1 MPPEETTPTTRGSS
15 SGSSTHWPKQL
26 GVSST
31 SSLVVAALG
40 VAFGDIGTSPLYAI
54 QACFSKTYGLAP
66 EISEVLGLLSLV
78 FWSLLLVVS
87 FKYVILMLLIDS
99 RGEGGICAM
108 LDRIR
113 HERLPR
119 RWRIFA
125 FSATV
130 LGAALLFGDGVIT
143 PAISVLS
150 ALEGLSVHSPS
161 AGRFIMP
168 MSVLVLGV
176 LFLIQRFGTGRVGVV
191 FGPVMVIWFLTIA
204 VLGSMSIYQNPEV
217 LTAINPVYGI
227 SFIHKHAGAA
237 FVVLGAVVLVVTGC
251 EALYADLGHF
261 GRKAIRIAWFT
272 LVFPSLLLCY
282 FGQGAAIL
290 ADPEA
295 VSSPFFAIVPR
306 PLLWPMI
313 ILSTIAA
320 VIASQAIISGLFSL
334 TRQASNLGL
343 LPPLKV
349 IHTSSTHKG
358 QIFVPI
364 INTFLMTCCI
374 LLVVVFHKSDALASA
389 YGIAVTGMMV
399 LTTLM
404 FMVVTRTVLRWPF
417 LLVLVLGM
425 SFLLIDLI
433 FFSANVLKIKDGGWV
448 PLAIAGLFTAIMST
462 WLRGSMIIGRQHRIR
477 SMSFTS
483 FKRLW
488 GGSDPDRVEG
498 VGVFLTTSRIGI
510 PPSLA
515 MIYKTFKVL
524 PKKVV
529 LLSIQVEEVPYIG
542 IERNI
547 RVYKMPGDFYHVTV
561 RRGYLDEI
569 NVPEIM
575 ERALTQGLDIDPEA
589 ITYYVRQLIVD
600 TSGNHRMIKWRR
612 RLFQILLRNQ
622 WPAVWAFHLPPARTM
637 AVGIVVRL

>member
-1 MPPEETTPTTRGSS
+1 MASEDSAQPRRPALGPRASQPG
-15 SGSSTHWPKQL
+15 QV

-31 SSLVVAALG
+31 GALVVAALG

-54 QACFSKTYGLAP
+54 QACFSKSYGLQP
-66 EISEVLGLLSLV
+66 EVGEVLGLLSLV
-78 FWSLLLVVS
+78 FWALLLVVS
-87 FKYVILMLLIDS
+87 FKYVSLMLLIDS

-113 HERLPR
+113 HERLPK
-119 RWRIFA
+119 RWRVFA
-125 FSATV
+125 FSVTV

-150 ALEGLSVHSPS
+150 ALEGLSFHSPA
-161 AGRFIMP
+161 AGRLTMP
-168 MSVLVLGV
+168 LSAVILAG
-176 LFLIQRFGTGRVGVV
+176 LFLIQRYGTGRVGVV
-191 FGPVMVIWFLTIA
+191 FGPIMVIWFIMIGA
-204 VLGSMSIYQNPEV
+204 LGAISIYQHPEV
-217 LTAINPVYGI
+217 LTAVNPFYAI
-227 SFIHKHAGAA
+227 SFVHKHAGAA
-237 FVVLGAVVLVVTGC
+237 FIVLGAVVLVVTGC

-261 GRKAIRIAWFT
+261 GRKAIRIGWFG

-282 FGQGAAIL
+282 FGQGAAII

-295 VSSPFFAIVPR
+295 VASPFFALVPQ

-313 ILSTIAA
+313 ILSTMAA

-349 IHTSSTHKG
+349 IHTSSKHKG
-358 QIFVPI
+358 QIFIPI
-364 INTFLMTCCI
+364 INAFLMISCI
-374 LLVVVFHKSDALASA
+374 LLVVIFHKSDALASA

-417 LLVLVLGM
+417 LLVLILG
-425 SFLLIDLI
+425 SIFLLIDLI
-433 FFSANVLKIKDGGWV
+433 FFSANVLKIKDGGWL
-448 PLAIAGLFTAIMST
+448 PLAIAVVFVAIMST

-483 FKRLW
+483 FRRLW
-488 GGSDPDRVEG
+488 GGTDPERVPG

-510 PPSLA
+510 PASLA
-515 MIYKTFKVL
+515 TVYKTFKVL
-524 PKKVV
+524 PEKVV
-529 LLSIQVEEVPYIG
+529 LLSIQVEEIPYIG
-542 IERNI
+542 IERNV
-547 RVYKMPGDFYHVTV
+547 RVYKLPGDFFHVTV

-569 NVPEIM
+569 NVPDIM
-575 ERALTQGLDIDPEA
+575 ARAISQGLDIDEEQ
-589 ITYYVRQLIVD
+589 ITYYVRQLIID
-600 TSGNHRMIKWRR
+600 TSKYRHMVRWRR
-612 RLFQILLRNQ
+612 RLFQLLLRNQ
-622 WPAVWAFHLPPARTM
+622 WPAVWAFNLPPSHTM
-637 AVGIVVRL
+637 AVGIVVRV

>member
-1 MPPEETTPTTRGSS
+1 MPTEDPPQPSKSS
-15 SGSSTHWPKQL
+15 TSGSHANWPRQV

-31 SSLVVAALG
+31 SALVVAALG

-54 QACFSKTYGLAP
+54 QACFSKSYGLKP
-66 EISEVLGLLSLV
+66 EVNEVLGLLSLV
-78 FWSLLLVVS
+78 FWALLLVVS
-87 FKYVILMLLIDS
+87 FKYVSLMLLIDS

-113 HERLPR
+113 HERLPK

-125 FSATV
+125 FSVTV

-150 ALEGLSVHSPS
+150 ALEGLSYHSPA
-161 AGRFIMP
+161 AGRLTMP
-168 MSVLVLGV
+168 LAAIVLAG
-176 LFLIQRFGTGRVGVV
+176 LFLIQRYGTGRVGVV
-191 FGPVMVIWFLTIA
+191 FGPIMVVWFIMIG
-204 VLGSMSIYQNPEV
+204 VLGSMSIYQNPQV
-217 LTAINPVYGI
+217 LTSVNPVYAI
-227 SFIHKHAGAA
+227 AFVQKHAGAA

-282 FGQGAAIL
+282 FGQGAAII
-290 ADPEA
+290 ANPEA
-295 VSSPFFAIVPR
+295 VSSPFFALVPQA
-306 PLLWPMI
+306 LLWPMI
-313 ILSTIAA
+313 ILSTMAA

-343 LPPLKV
+343 FPPLKV
-349 IHTSSTHKG
+349 VHTSSKHKG

-364 INTFLMTCCI
+364 INVFLMISCI
-374 LLVVVFHKSDALASA
+374 LLVVIFHKSDALASA

-425 SFLLIDLI
+425 TFLLIDLI
-433 FFSANVLKIKDGGWV
+433 FFSANVLKIKDGGWL
-448 PLAIAGLFTAIMST
+448 PLVIAVFFVAIMST

-488 GGSDPDRVEG
+488 GGSDPERVPG

-510 PPSLA
+510 PASLA
-515 MIYKTFKVL
+515 MVYKTFKVL
-524 PKKVV
+524 PEKVV
-529 LLSIQVEEVPYIG
+529 LLSIQVEEVPYVG

-547 RVYKMPGDFYHVTV
+547 RVYKMPGDFFHVTV

-569 NVPEIM
+569 NVPDIM
-575 ERALTQGLDIDPEA
+575 DRALSQGLDIDRDQ
-589 ITYYVRQLIVD
+589 ITYYVRQLIID
-600 TSGNHRMIKWRR
+600 TSENRRMVRWRR
-612 RLFQILLRNQ
+612 RLFQFLLRNQ
-622 WPAVWAFHLPPARTM
+622 WPAVWAFHLPPNHTM
-637 AVGIVVRL
+637 AVGIVVRV

>member
-1 MPPEETTPTTRGSS
+1 MPTEDPPQPSKSS
-15 SGSSTHWPKQL
+15 TSGSHANWPRQV

-31 SSLVVAALG
+31 SALVVAALG

-54 QACFSKTYGLAP
+54 QACFSKSYGLKP
-66 EISEVLGLLSLV
+66 EVNEVLGLLSLV
-78 FWSLLLVVS
+78 FWALLLVVS
-87 FKYVILMLLIDS
+87 FKYVSLMLLIDS

-113 HERLPR
+113 HERLPK

-125 FSATV
+125 FSVTV

-150 ALEGLSVHSPS
+150 ALEGLSYHSPA
-161 AGRFIMP
+161 AGRLTMP
-168 MSVLVLGV
+168 LAAIVLAG
-176 LFLIQRFGTGRVGVV
+176 LFLIQRYGTGRVGVV
-191 FGPVMVIWFLTIA
+191 FGPIMVVWFIMIG
-204 VLGSMSIYQNPEV
+204 VLGSMSIYQNPQV
-217 LTAINPVYGI
+217 LTSVNPVYAI
-227 SFIHKHAGAA
+227 AFVQKHAGAA

-282 FGQGAAIL
+282 FGQGAAII
-290 ADPEA
+290 ANPEA
-295 VSSPFFAIVPR
+295 VSSPFFALVP
-306 PLLWPMI
+306 PALLWPMI
-313 ILSTIAA
+313 ILSTMAA

-343 LPPLKV
+343 FPPLKV
-349 IHTSSTHKG
+349 VHTSSKHKG

-364 INTFLMTCCI
+364 INVFLMISCI
-374 LLVVVFHKSDALASA
+374 LLVVIFHKSDALASA

-425 SFLLIDLI
+425 TFLLIDLI
-433 FFSANVLKIKDGGWV
+433 FFSANVLKIKDGGWL
-448 PLAIAGLFTAIMST
+448 PLVIAVFFVAIMST

-488 GGSDPDRVEG
+488 GGSDPERVPG

-510 PPSLA
+510 PASLA
-515 MIYKTFKVL
+515 MVYKTFKVL
-524 PKKVV
+524 PEKVV
-529 LLSIQVEEVPYIG
+529 LLSIQVEEVPYVG

-547 RVYKMPGDFYHVTV
+547 RVYKMPGDFFHVTV

-569 NVPEIM
+569 NVPDIM
-575 ERALTQGLDIDPEA
+575 DRALSQGLEIDRDQ
-589 ITYYVRQLIVD
+589 ITYYVRQLIID
-600 TSGNHRMIKWRR
+600 TSENRRMVRWRR
-612 RLFQILLRNQ
+612 RLFQFLLRNQ
-622 WPAVWAFHLPPARTM
+622 WPAVWAFHLPPNHTM
-637 AVGIVVRL
+637 AVGIVVRV